1 MTILLSS
8 YIELIV
14 VYYVNI
20 VELKETFFN
29 VSIIQLFSYLIFI
42 HIKWSCYSNDGN
54 SSTVGSS
61 SLGVISPDEDYY
73 SHTSIIKLAKD
84 EWNFGEAQFE
94 SPF

>member
-29 VSIIQLFSYLIFI
+29 VSIIQLFNFFI
-42 HIKWSCYSNDGN
+42 HIKWSCYSNDGK

-61 SLGVISPDEDYY
+61 SFGVISPDEDYY

-84 EWNFGEAQFE
+84 ELNFGETQFE
-94 SPF
+94 SYYW